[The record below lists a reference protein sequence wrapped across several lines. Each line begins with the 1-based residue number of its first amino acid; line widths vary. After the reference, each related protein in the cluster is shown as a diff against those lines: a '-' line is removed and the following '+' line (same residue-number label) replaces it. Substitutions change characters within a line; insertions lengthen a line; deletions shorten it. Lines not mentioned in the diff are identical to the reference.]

1 MAGKSTLKDVGLD
14 MQDTNTSDVYNLQNW
29 QGLTDVLKVAK
40 EALTDTSEYAAFR
53 NLVLQYAQQGGDIEI
68 KKKILAQIEQFSKP
82 KKETYHSDF
91 LPHSLTSSVDHIEP
105 VPDVSQEVTET
116 DQKQQENN
124 NDQAADVPV
133 PSLHAGVVGTR
144 RMTPRFVKL
153 TPVSLPVEEA
163 PIVPEEEKVIVPQ
176 SFLPESIVV
185 DEVVPEPEPEPL
197 PKVLPQAEEVSVSP
211 AVHHSIESYK
221 TRITEI
227 KHLVHNHLGNPAA
240 IIDMRSVVGKTY
252 MKALLTALKATSPGS
267 DANADIAMSELEVA
281 FESLISESE
290 SATPKPSVTAPEV
303 FVPADIPEAVAP
315 VHVAEVVPEE
325 ESTFE
330 DSEIISP
337 TEEGVVEETE
347 QELPEVEDEI
357 DTVLPH
363 AEIPVYKAPEIVQEV
378 TQEIVPEI
386 ESKYSVKNTLAELS
400 LIAKQQRNEIPSTN
414 QQSVI
419 HADATI
425 SSRVSPEQTKYSLRG
440 IGKVTDDQ
448 NTTAPTSDP
457 KEVVVM
463 QAELVSEEITTS
475 LHSLLHDWVIFAGSG
490 FFGTGPS
497 GVEHPLYRKLSVLS
511 MGEVVA
517 GRWENSDPKITK
529 TIKEYVDAWRHEQG
543 IAYTTNETFEHYLRR
558 VIQRIL
564 KRQSQKV

>member
-1 MAGKSTLKDVGLD
+1 MAGKSTLQDVGLD
-14 MQDTNTSDVYNLQNW
+14 MQDANTSDVYNLQNW
-29 QGLTDVLKVAK
+29 QGLTDVLKAAK

-82 KKETYHSDF
+82 KNETAHSDF

-105 VPDVSQEVTET
+105 ASNLPQEVTEPDT
-116 DQKQQENN
+116 NQQVNIEES
-124 NDQAADVPV
+124 VRSTTVTP
-133 PSLHAGVVGTR
+133 LRTGVVGTR
-144 RMTPRFVKL
+144 RMTPHFVKVAP
-153 TPVSLPVEEA
+153 TSVPNEEVSIA
-163 PIVPEEEKVIVPQ
+163 EEEKVIVPQ

-185 DEVVPEPEPEPL
+185 DEVFPEPEPEPF
-197 PKVLPQAEEVSVSP
+197 PKVLTETEVPSVLP

-221 TRITEI
+221 KRITEI

-290 SATPKPSVTAPEV
+290 SATPKSPVTAPEV
-303 FVPADIPEAVAP
+303 FVPADIPEAVVP

-325 ESTFE
+325 ESTFV
-330 DSEIISP
+330 DSEIISLA
-337 TEEGVVEETE
+337 EEDVVKEIE

-357 DTVLPH
+357 DTVLPR

-419 HADATI
+419 HADAAI

-448 NTTAPTSDP
+448 NATAPTSDP

-497 GVEHPLYRKLSVLS
+497 GAEHPLYRKLSVLS